1 MSMQISSGWR
11 LFRFLALAAALLVPI
26 SLQAQTPAASPS
38 AKPDAAQTPVTVPPA
53 APPAGQSV
61 SQTSGVPGT
70 QNPAAA
76 APGAAAPGAAAL
88 GATAAQTAGAPGTAS
103 PADQSAAAPANMAG
117 LCQCIGNVKDLD
129 FRCQQSADS
138 CQSQCGARYS
148 FVPAAQCTA
157 TAH

>member
-1 MSMQISSGWR
+1 MSTQISSNWR
-11 LFRFLALAAALLVPI
+11 LFPALALAAMLLVPA
-26 SLQAQTPAASPS
+26 SPQAQTPAASPP
-38 AKPDAAQTPVTVPPA
+38 AKPAAAQTPVTVPPA
-53 APPAGQSV
+53 APPAAPGV

-76 APGAAAPGAAAL
+76 APGAAAAQTPGAS
-88 GATAAQTAGAPGTAS
+88 GTAS
-103 PADQSAAAPANMAG
+103 PADQSADAPANMAG

-138 CQSQCGARYS
+138 CQSQCGTRYS